1 VLAKLD
7 KRCLYHSSLSI
18 SQLPPGVPAF
28 NLDDKFLLKRE
39 RQCSLLIP
47 FVASFFRYSCS
58 AFTALAYRLAEMEQE
73 HCVMT
78 GCNAHFECS
87 LHYES
92 KDGTSKPTTT
102 AKQEWDYV
110 VNFKQDAPP
119 SYLEGFKLK
128 KMYKERKADRYVDP
142 EDKLGHG
149 LSDAERLGLALY
161 TGPMVRH
168 LAA

>member
-1 VLAKLD
+1 
-7 KRCLYHSSLSI
+7 
-18 SQLPPGVPAF
+18 
-28 NLDDKFLLKRE
+28 
-39 RQCSLLIP
+39 
-47 FVASFFRYSCS
+47 
-58 AFTALAYRLAEMEQE
+58 
-73 HCVMT
+73 MT
-78 GCNAHFECS
+78 GCNVPFECS

-128 KMYKERKADRYVDP
+128 KMYKERKADRFVHP
-142 EDKLGHG
+142 EVALDQTDHG

>member
-1 VLAKLD
+1 
-7 KRCLYHSSLSI
+7 
-18 SQLPPGVPAF
+18 
-28 NLDDKFLLKRE
+28 
-39 RQCSLLIP
+39 LIL
-47 FVASFFRYSCS
+47 FVAVFFRGSCS
-58 AFTALAYRLAEMEQE
+58 AFTALAYRLSEMEQE

-78 GCNAHFECS
+78 GCNVPFECS

-128 KMYKERKADRYVDP
+128 KMYKERKADRFVHP
-142 EDKLGHG
+142 EVALDQTDHG

>member
-1 VLAKLD
+1 
-7 KRCLYHSSLSI
+7 
-18 SQLPPGVPAF
+18 
-28 NLDDKFLLKRE
+28 
-39 RQCSLLIP
+39 
-47 FVASFFRYSCS
+47 
-58 AFTALAYRLAEMEQE
+58 
-73 HCVMT
+73 MT
-78 GCNAHFECS
+78 GCNAPFECS

-128 KMYKERKADRYVDP
+128 KMYKERKADRFVHP
-142 EDKLGHG
+142 EEVKLDHGLSDAERLGPLNHG